1 MSYFG
6 EEISRKEIIQEYNI
20 RWEDSV
26 KMYRR
31 EIGYLAVECIHLAQ
45 AREVIIVQYVKS
57 LIVMLLYVTIAFSC
71 E

>member
-31 EIGYLAVECIHLAQ
+31 EIGYLAVECIHLA
-45 AREVIIVQYVKS
+45 
-57 LIVMLLYVTIAFSC
+57 
-71 E
+71 